1 MLKSK
6 VAPSEQLSMVIAPH
20 RGRWPYDG
28 VPWWAKLYC
37 RGICCLPLQKSH
49 FLKSAR
55 VSEANGEAAGLNA
68 GGPLDRCRN
77 RILDR
82 HASSRSCRM

>member
-37 RGICCLPLQKSH
+37 RGICWFAFAKKS
-49 FLKSAR
+49 FPKECSGVR
-55 VSEANGEAAGLNA
+55 SE
-68 GGPLDRCRN
+68 RR
-77 RILDR
+77 
-82 HASSRSCRM
+82 SRRPQCGRTP